1 MLTSQPSVVNR
12 STSLYIKNIKIKNMQ
27 YAPIKEQTV
36 VIPVDN
42 SIQFVVLALL
52 ALMGEQARRERQI
65 NNTQREEL
73 PVIVF

>member
-1 MLTSQPSVVNR
+1 
-12 STSLYIKNIKIKNMQ
+12 MQ

-65 NNTQREEL
+65 NNTQREDL